1 MSDSDQL
8 TGSAELHELRGS
20 LSGVAVPEPP
30 PLNAIM
36 ARGRARRRHR
46 RYSAAGLFAV
56 GAGTAA
62 ALVVGLTGAPAP
74 GPTLGTIRTAAYT
87 IVGNPDGTA
96 TLTIDPNEVFDP
108 ARLQSDLAQYGIPAM
123 VAVGSFCSSDPA
135 PAGLSQVVSYHPAG
149 EDTSTPQPS
158 EQATVT
164 IDPTAMPAGTELSF
178 GEFELSTGGELAS
191 FALIDKGAYTCSS
204 TAPTSSPT
212 LGGLLIGGSQA
223 S

>member
-1 MSDSDQL
+1 
-8 TGSAELHELRGS
+8 
-20 LSGVAVPEPP
+20 
-30 PLNAIM
+30 
-36 ARGRARRRHR
+36 
-46 RYSAAGLFAV
+46 V
-56 GAGTAA
+56 GDGTAA
-62 ALVVGLTGAPAP
+62 ALAVGLTGAPAP

-108 ARLQSDLAQYGIPAM
+108 ARLQSDLAQYGIPAT
-123 VAVGSFCSSDPA
+123 VTVGSFCTSDPA

-149 EDTSTPQPS
+149 EATSTPQPS
-158 EQATVT
+158 EQATIT

-178 GEFELSTGGELAS
+178 GEFELSRGGELAS
-191 FALIDKGAYTCSS
+191 FALIDKGSYTCSS

-212 LGGLLIGGSQA
+212 HGGLLRIGDSEA